1 MLCYQTNALVIQKFI
16 VAEKVS
22 QKSNSS
28 ILIVKSYS
36 HFNVEKPAANSKQT

>member
-1 MLCYQTNALVIQKFI
+1 MLCNQTNALVIQKFI

-28 ILIVKSYS
+28 ILTVKEL
-36 HFNVEKPAANSKQT
+36 FTF